1 MPIFMWEYSNVKNFW
16 RQYTKIRSL
25 KIRTFLF
32 EKTLPG
38 NAFTTGSV
46 TRQQLGVSDSEQI
59 LFLSLSPNY
68 IDGSGFYQ
76 GIDVTYRIIATSGT
90 GSDNAVIFKVYNNS
104 TNQFSN
110 VPFIV
115 RGLVM

>member
-1 MPIFMWEYSNVKNFW
+1 M
-16 RQYTKIRSL
+16 
-25 KIRTFLF
+25 RTFLF

-38 NAFTTGSV
+38 NAFITGSV

-76 GIDVTYRIIATSGT
+76 GIDVAYRIIATSGT